1 MLAGLAPWGL
11 AEVTLEIGAD
21 DSTWSSTDGHFLS
34 GFHLVAEVSEAT
46 LGVHLKLLLSKADRY
61 EFKHR
66 RLHNDNSVM
75 TKTSTDR
82 NK

>member
-46 LGVHLKLLLSKADRY
+46 LGVHLKLLLPKADRY
-61 EFKHR
+61 ESKHWDR
-66 RLHNDNSVM
+66 GLHNDNAV
-75 TKTSTDR
+75 TLLETR
-82 NK
+82 NI